1 MPDNGTPELYPPVQY
16 EWWWLALA
24 ALILVLIAAGAWTVW
39 ALTRPPRVKPAP
51 TVPLDAQLDELRARH
66 FAAIDAVSARYAAR
80 EISPRDANAELSRIT
95 RAFVN
100 DYTGVETPV
109 LSLPEL
115 AARGMSPELIDAV
128 RRHFYPSLYAE
139 GPPIDPVASAEAA
152 RRVVMGWH

>member
-16 EWWWLALA
+16 EWWWLGLA
-24 ALILVLIAAGAWTVW
+24 VLILLLIAAAAWTVW
-39 ALTRPPRVKPAP
+39 ALTRPPRDKPAP
-51 TVPLDAQLDELRARH
+51 VAPLDSQLEQLRARGL
-66 FAAIDAVSARYAAR
+66 AAIDEVASRYAAR
-80 EISPRDANAELSRIT
+80 EISAREANAELSQIARG
-95 RAFVN
+95 FVN

-152 RRVVMGWH
+152 RRVVLGWH

>member
-1 MPDNGTPELYPPVQY
+1 MSEVPELYPPVQY

-24 ALILVLIAAGAWTVW
+24 VAVLVVLAAAGWTVW
-39 ALTRPPRVKPAP
+39 ALTRPRREQPERLA
-51 TVPLDAQLDELRARH
+51 PLDERLDALRLEHLAQIDDVAR
-66 FAAIDAVSARYAAR
+66 RYAAR
-80 EISPRDANAELSRIT
+80 ELPPREANAELSRIT

-109 LSLPEL
+109 LSLAEL
-115 AARGMSPELIDAV
+115 QARGLSPDLIDAV

-152 RRVVMGWH
+152 RRVVTGWH